1 MSVQLPPDVQHKMME
16 YDNNVKAYEA
26 LINEL
31 QQMKYR
37 LTEINTT
44 IEELKKQPDDVEVYK
59 SVGSIL
65 FKSTK
70 AKILEDLEDK
80 RVVLD
85 ARIKSTEK
93 HEKTLKERINSL
105 KTSLEADLK
114 RLGLMA

>member
-16 YDNNVKAYEA
+16 YDNTVKAYEA
-26 LINEL
+26 LVNEL
-31 QQMKYR
+31 QQMKYQ
-37 LTEINTT
+37 LTEIKTT
-44 IEELKKQPDDVEVYK
+44 IDELNKQPDDVEVYK

-70 AKILEDLEDK
+70 SEILQDLEDK
-80 RVVLD
+80 RVTLE

-93 HEKTLKERINSL
+93 HEETLKNRINSL